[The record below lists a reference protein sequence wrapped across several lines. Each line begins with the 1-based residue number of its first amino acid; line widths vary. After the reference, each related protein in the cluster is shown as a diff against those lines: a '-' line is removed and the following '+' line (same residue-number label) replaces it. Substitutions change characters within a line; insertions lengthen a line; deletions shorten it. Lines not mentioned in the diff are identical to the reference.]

1 MDIPTHCTV
10 CNTAVNFAS
19 RPVAVAHYRSK
30 KHRANVYNAGGAY
43 VMSQDE
49 RDIGLLTHE
58 EALAITQPRNDPITI
73 PMQLVATGPDG
84 KTYRVY
90 SDVVGK
96 VVGK

>member
-1 MDIPTHCTV
+1 
-10 CNTAVNFAS
+10 
-19 RPVAVAHYRSK
+19 
-30 KHRANVYNAGGAY
+30 
-43 VMSQDE
+43 MSQDE